1 MYSCW
6 ENVQKIIQ
14 NVKLTHYAIA
24 EMHSH
29 DFLMIGLEEAK
40 KKKALGWQ
48 SNVAHALKL
57 VNTKQSGGT
66 MMSQRNWVCLDV
78 DDAKSIAVYA
88 LKKFFCYI
96 FCV

>member
-29 DFLMIGLEEAK
+29 DFLMIGLEKAK
-40 KKKALGWQ
+40 KKKH
-48 SNVAHALKL
+48 S
-57 VNTKQSGGT
+57 
-66 MMSQRNWVCLDV
+66 
-78 DDAKSIAVYA
+78 DDKAT
-88 LKKFFCYI
+88 
-96 FCV
+96 